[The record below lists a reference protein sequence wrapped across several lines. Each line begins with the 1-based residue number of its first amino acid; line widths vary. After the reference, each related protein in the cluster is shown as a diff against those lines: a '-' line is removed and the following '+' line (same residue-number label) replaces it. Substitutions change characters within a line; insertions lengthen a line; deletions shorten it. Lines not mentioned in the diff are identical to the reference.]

1 MEKKKKGKLGFF
13 VRLFSVLAIL
23 VAVIFGAYILID
35 KVVVPKYFKEY
46 GINNMHDLVGMVKT
60 LYNSPDEKE
69 IITNGYTAAD
79 QQNGVDKLITIGFP
93 TTSTGTDLNYSQI
106 ADGFDTSSLVAG
118 DHAFTDREIASIL
131 DQMLE
136 SGVLANK
143 LPHLNYIDTIKINIL
158 ELIIEPK
165 KVTNGN
171 AEIVSSTDNAK
182 VSFTFKFETSAV
194 RGQMAEAMDT
204 PTFLLDMI
212 VPKTM
217 YITVDYDIQKD
228 SNGDWH
234 ADNGFLGVNGR
245 TAEDSQ
251 ILLDLLIKFIFPEED
266 QMTVEKFS
274 TECGN
279 ILIQGL
285 GLLGDIK
292 VTSDIGTSKANGII
306 LTI

>member
-1 MEKKKKGKLGFF
+1 MKKKNKGKLGFF
-13 VRLFSVLAIL
+13 VRLFSVLAVL
-23 VAVIFGAYILID
+23 VVIIFGAYLLVD
-35 KVVVPKYFKEY
+35 KVIVPKYFKEY

-69 IITNGYTAAD
+69 IITNGYNSAD
-79 QQNGVDKLITIGFP
+79 RQSGVDKLITIGFP
-93 TTSTGTDLNYSQI
+93 TTATGTELNYSQI
-106 ADGFDTSSLVAG
+106 ADGFDTTDLVTG
-118 DHAFTDREIASIL
+118 DHEFTDREIAAII

-136 SGVLANK
+136 SGVLASK

-158 ELIIEPK
+158 ELIIEPT

-171 AEIVSSTDNAK
+171 AEIVSSTTSAN

-194 RGQMAEAMDT
+194 RGQMADAMDT
-204 PTFLLDMI
+204 PMFLLDMI

-217 YITVDYDIQKD
+217 YITVDYDIEKD
-228 SNGDWH
+228 ADGDWH
-234 ADNGFLGVNGR
+234 ANNGFIGVNGR
-245 TAEDSQ
+245 TAKDSE

-266 QMTVEKFS
+266 QMTVDAFS
-274 TECGN
+274 IECGN
-279 ILIQGL
+279 ILIQAM

-292 VTSDIGTSKANGII
+292 VASDIGASNANGIT

>member
-1 MEKKKKGKLGFF
+1 MKKKKNEKLGFCI
-13 VRLFSVLAIL
+13 RLFSVLAVLGAI
-23 VAVIFGAYILID
+23 IFGAYLLVD

-69 IITNGYTAAD
+69 IITNGYTIAD

-93 TTSTGTDLNYSQI
+93 TETGGAKLNYFKI
-106 ADGFDTSSLVAG
+106 ADGFDTDSLISG
-118 DHAFTDREIASIL
+118 SHEFTDKEIAAIL

-136 SGVLANK
+136 SGVLASK

-158 ELIIEPK
+158 ELIIEPTMI
-165 KVTNGN
+165 TNGN
-171 AEIVSSTDNAK
+171 AETIPATDSAQ

-194 RGQMAEAMDT
+194 REQMAESMDT
-204 PTFLLDMI
+204 PLFLLDMI

-217 YITVDYDIQKD
+217 YITVNYDIYKD
-228 SNGDWH
+228 NVGEWQANNGYI
-234 ADNGFLGVNGR
+234 GVNGR
-245 TAEDSQ
+245 TAKDSE
-251 ILLDLLIKFIFPEED
+251 ILLNLLINFIFSED
-266 QMTVEKFS
+266 ADMSLELFS
-274 TECGN
+274 NECGN

-285 GLLGDIK
+285 ELLGDIT
-292 VTSDIGTSKANGII
+292 VSSNIGSSKANGII